1 MRLTF
6 SAIAP
11 AGSCSH
17 VPVSIYGCHRIRAYA
32 DHIRT
37 DGCCHPRQSKLGKRF
52 AYRCAYE
59 DAAPCHETPRR
70 CRRDGHCRHGAGDNR
85 GVGGATGSCAADS
98 SPERR
103 RRQAVLDGLKSKGA
117 VTDRLILDTL
127 DSAQGA
133 RYQKLLDSGK
143 FDAMFRAAEQTD
155 EFSADDVRL
164 SMALAALTTDDLGI
178 DEILNITMED
188 LPDAVEWEADNGEQ
202 EQEGMVRPRWQFNW
216 GIVTGTLYLNRKE
229 TRNARDAGYIVG
241 LAASVCSA
249 GFPVCYPV
257 AAQAG
262 GIGIAAGRYYEEGNC
277 VKLKVIG
284 PTLKP
289 ERHKKGQRNCK

>member
-1 MRLTF
+1 MRRLAVAVAT
-6 SAIAP
+6 ATAATVLATTGAQAAP
-11 AGSCSH
+11 PA
-17 VPVSIYGCHRIRAYA
+17 PVQPTAV
-32 DHIRT
+32 
-37 DGCCHPRQSKLGKRF
+37 QSV
-52 AYRCAYE
+52 
-59 DAAPCHETPRR
+59 DAA
-70 CRRDGHCRHGAGDNR
+70 
-85 GVGGATGSCAADS
+85 
-98 SPERR
+98 
-103 RRQAVLDGLKSKGA
+103 QAVLDGLKSKGA

>member
-1 MRLTF
+1 MLATTAVR
-6 SAIAP
+6 
-11 AGSCSH
+11 
-17 VPVSIYGCHRIRAYA
+17 
-32 DHIRT
+32 
-37 DGCCHPRQSKLGKRF
+37 
-52 AYRCAYE
+52 
-59 DAAPCHETPRR
+59 AAPLAAPRS
-70 CRRDGHCRHGAGDNR
+70 
-85 GVGGATGSCAADS
+85 TGIQSVEAAQS
-98 SPERR
+98 
-103 RRQAVLDGLKSKGA
+103 VLEGMKRKGE
-117 VTDRLILDTL
+117 VTDSLVLETL

-133 RYQKLLDSGK
+133 RYRRLLNSGT
-143 FDAMFRAAEQTD
+143 FDAMFRAAEQST
-155 EFSADDVRL
+155 EFRSDDVRL
-164 SMALAALTTDDLGI
+164 SIALAALTTDDSGV
-178 DEILNITMED
+178 DEILSITMED
-188 LPDAVEWEADNGEQ
+188 VTDNTEWEESEQ
-202 EQEGMVRPRWQFNW
+202 RGVIRPRWQFNW

>member
-1 MRLTF
+1 MRRLAVTL
-6 SAIAP
+6 ATAT
-11 AGSCSH
+11 AAT
-17 VPVSIYGCHRIRAYA
+17 VLATTAV
-32 DHIRT
+32 
-37 DGCCHPRQSKLGKRF
+37 Q
-52 AYRCAYE
+52 
-59 DAAPCHETPRR
+59 AAPLAAPQS
-70 CRRDGHCRHGAGDNR
+70 
-85 GVGGATGSCAADS
+85 TGIQSVEAAQS
-98 SPERR
+98 
-103 RRQAVLDGLKSKGA
+103 VLEGMKRKGE
-117 VTDRLILDTL
+117 VTDSLVLETL

-133 RYQKLLDSGK
+133 RYQRLLNSGK
-143 FDAMFRAAEQTD
+143 FDAMFRAAEQST
-155 EFSADDVRL
+155 EFRSDDVRL
-164 SMALAALTTDDLGI
+164 SIALAALTTDDSGI
-178 DEILNITMED
+178 DEILSITMED
-188 LPDAVEWEADNGEQ
+188 VTDNTEWEESEERG
-202 EQEGMVRPRWQFNW
+202 VIRPRWQFNW